1 MDKYFHST
9 LYNEY
14 NYLSMLR
21 LKLTHVSKMGPG
33 VEMGMC
39 IRNYISKYYMDIIIY
54 PCPTVNAGLAVS

>member
-1 MDKYFHST
+1 
-9 LYNEY
+9 
-14 NYLSMLR
+14 MLR